1 LIAILALEACSFGEE
16 TTTVQNIPA
25 IEMTNAEMEA
35 LISEK
40 IEENYPLEYI
50 LQQEKSA
57 EEWSET

>member
-1 LIAILALEACSFGEE
+1 LIAILALEACSSVGKATRCRTAPE
-16 TTTVQNIPA
+16 V
-25 IEMTNAEMEA
+25 EMTNAEMEA

-40 IEENYPLEYI
+40 IEENCPLEYI